1 MVEYIAQNPHGFWL
15 SLGGVL
21 LAAELLGAGGY
32 LLWSG
37 ISALIVGL
45 LTWIFPFGWEWQ
57 ATLFA
62 ILTVATAFLWW
73 RWLKRSQPESKN
85 NDDLLN
91 QRSRQLIGA
100 RATLEAPIVN
110 GNGRIRIGDSSW
122 RVTCYQDLPTGT
134 VVEVADVEGI
144 TLKVKAIKS

>member
-1 MVEYIAQNPHGFWL
+1 MIDYIAQNPHGFWL

-32 LLWSG
+32 LLWCG
-37 ISALIVGL
+37 ISALLVGL
-45 LTWIFPFGWEWQ
+45 LTWVLPFGWEWQ

-62 ILTVATAFLWW
+62 ILTVATALLWW
-73 RWLKRSQPESKN
+73 HWLRRSQPVSRN

-122 RVTCYQDLPTGT
+122 RVTCSQELPLGA
-134 VVEVADVEGI
+134 VVEVIDVEGI
-144 TLKVKAIKS
+144 TLVVKSI